1 MLPLDITGAEHFW
14 AYTYPATPAE
24 LVGQP
29 EAEGWHRFLL
39 EAGTARNWYFHVP
52 RGTKSFAVRFAAA
65 DETDVVELR
74 VGAPDRTVAAHYG
87 RSGECAVAVPE
98 GLDGKV
104 WHVRLDVGEATRFLG
119 TAANPRFPSLR
130 VTLDLK
136 GVPGFLAPTREQ
148 WFDPSVASVPNGQ
161 GTRR

>member
-1 MLPLDITGAEHFW
+1 M
-14 AYTYPATPAE
+14 
-24 LVGQP
+24 
-29 EAEGWHRFLL
+29 
-39 EAGTARNWYFHVP
+39 
-52 RGTKSFAVRFAAA
+52 RFAAA